1 MKHGCLSMLIAC
13 TDLLCTNAV
22 FVVNGTSG
30 TQTKIAMNKP
40 SDRWIRQRRAE
51 LLSKSSDAEKAA
63 FKNLVRLGFKPIRQ
77 YPVWTKRRI
86 YFADLYIASLKLIV
100 EIDGG
105 YHYTARQKRLD
116 GNRSSGL
123 WRLGYHVVRLSNRDA
138 RDISKIKAKI
148 ILISRKNY

>member
-1 MKHGCLSMLIAC
+1 MKHGNLLMLIVC
-13 TDLLCTNAV
+13 TDLLCTDVA
-22 FVVNGTSG
+22 FVASGTSG
-30 TQTKIAMNKP
+30 IQTKISMNKP

-63 FKNLVRLGFKPIRQ
+63 FKNLVRLGFKPVRQ
-77 YPVWTKRRI
+77 YPVWTKRKM
-86 YFADLYIASLKLIV
+86 YFADLYIPSLKLII

-148 ILISRKNY
+148 ILILRKKY

>member
-1 MKHGCLSMLIAC
+1 MKHGNLSMPIAC
-13 TDLLCTNAV
+13 TDLRCTDAV
-22 FVVNGTSG
+22 FVASGTSG
-30 TQTKIAMNKP
+30 IQTKIAMNKP
-40 SDRWIRQRRAE
+40 SDKWIRQRHAE

-63 FKNLVRLGFKPIRQ
+63 FKNLVCLGFKPVRQ
-77 YPVWTKRRI
+77 YPVWTKRRM
-86 YFADLYIASLKLIV
+86 YFADLYIPSLKLII

-123 WRLGYHVVRLSNRDA
+123 WRLGYHVVHLSNRDA

-148 ILISRKNY
+148 IIVLRKID

>member
-1 MKHGCLSMLIAC
+1 MKHGNLLMLIVC
-13 TDLLCTNAV
+13 MDLLCTDAV
-22 FVVNGTSG
+22 FVASGTSG
-30 TQTKIAMNKP
+30 TQTKISMNKP

-51 LLSKSSDAEKAA
+51 LLSKSSDAERAA
-63 FKNLVRLGFKPIRQ
+63 FKNLVRLGFKPARQ

-86 YFADLYIASLKLIV
+86 YFADLYISSLKLII

-148 ILISRKNY
+148 ILILRKKY

>member
-1 MKHGCLSMLIAC
+1 MKHGNLSMLIAC
-13 TDLLCTNAV
+13 TDLRCTDAV
-22 FVVNGTSG
+22 FVASGTSG

-40 SDRWIRQRRAE
+40 NDRWIRQRRAE

-63 FKNLVRLGFKPIRQ
+63 FRNIVRLGFKPVRQ
-77 YPVWTKRRI
+77 YPIWTKRKM

-138 RDISKIKAKI
+138 RNISKIKAKI
-148 ILISRKNY
+148 ILILRKKY

>member
-1 MKHGCLSMLIAC
+1 MLIAC
-13 TDLLCTNAV
+13 MDLLCTDAV

-30 TQTKIAMNKP
+30 IQTKIAMNKP
-40 SDRWIRQRRAE
+40 NDKWIRQRRAE

-63 FKNLVRLGFKPIRQ
+63 FKNLVRLGFKPVRQ
-77 YPVWTKRRI
+77 YPVWTKRKI

-148 ILISRKNY
+148 ILVLRKKH

>member
-1 MKHGCLSMLIAC
+1 MKHGNLSMLIAC
-13 TDLLCTNAV
+13 TGLLCTDAV
-22 FVVNGTSG
+22 FVVNGTSDI
-30 TQTKIAMNKP
+30 QTKIAMNKP
-40 SDRWIRQRRAE
+40 SDKWIRQRRAE

-63 FKNLVRLGFKPIRQ
+63 FRNIVRLGFKSVRQ
-77 YPVWTKRRI
+77 YPIWTKRRM
-86 YFADLYIASLKLIV
+86 YFADFYIPSLKLVV

-148 ILISRKNY
+148 ILVSRKKY

>member
-1 MKHGCLSMLIAC
+1 MKHGSLSMLIAC
-13 TDLLCTNAV
+13 MDLLCIDAV
-22 FVVNGTSG
+22 FVASGTSG
-30 TQTKIAMNKP
+30 TQMKIAMNKP
-40 SDRWIRQRRAE
+40 SDKWIRQRRAE

-63 FKNLVRLGFKPIRQ
+63 FKNLVRLGFKPARQ
-77 YPVWTKRRI
+77 YPVWTKRKI
-86 YFADLYIASLKLIV
+86 YFADLYVPSLKLIV

-148 ILISRKNY
+148 ILVLRKKY

>member
-1 MKHGCLSMLIAC
+1 MLIAC

-30 TQTKIAMNKP
+30 IQTKMAMNKP
-40 SDRWIRQRRAE
+40 NDKWIRQRRAE

-63 FKNLVRLGFKPIRQ
+63 FKNIVRLGFKPVRQ
-77 YPVWTKRRI
+77 YPIWTKRRM
-86 YFADLYIASLKLIV
+86 YFADLYIPSLKLIV

-148 ILISRKNY
+148 ILVLRKKHK

>member
-1 MKHGCLSMLIAC
+1 MLIAC
-13 TDLLCTNAV
+13 MGLSCTDAV
-22 FVVNGTSG
+22 FVASGTSD
-30 TQTKIAMNKP
+30 TQTKISMNKP

-63 FKNLVRLGFKPIRQ
+63 FRNLVRLGFRPTRQ
-77 YPVWTKRRI
+77 YPIWTNRRM
-86 YFADLYIASLKLIV
+86 YFADLYIPSLKLIV

-138 RDISKIKAKI
+138 RDILKIKAKI
-148 ILISRKNY
+148 ILVLRKKY

>member
-1 MKHGCLSMLIAC
+1 MLIAC
-13 TDLLCTNAV
+13 MDLLCIDAV
-22 FVVNGTSG
+22 FVASGTSG
-30 TQTKIAMNKP
+30 IQTKISMNKP
-40 SDRWIRQRRAE
+40 SDKWIRQRRAE

-63 FKNLVRLGFKPIRQ
+63 FKNLVRLGFKPVRQ
-77 YPVWTKRRI
+77 YPVWTKRKI
-86 YFADLYIASLKLIV
+86 YFADLYVPSLKLIV

-148 ILISRKNY
+148 ILVLRKKH

>member
-1 MKHGCLSMLIAC
+1 MKHGNLLMLIAC
-13 TDLLCTNAV
+13 TGSLCTNAV
-22 FVVNGTSG
+22 FVINGTSG
-30 TQTKIAMNKP
+30 TQTKISMNKP

-63 FKNLVRLGFKPIRQ
+63 FRNIIHLGFRPTRQ
-77 YPVWTKRRI
+77 YPIWTKRKM
-86 YFADLYIASLKLIV
+86 YFADLYIPQLKLII

-105 YHYTARQKRLD
+105 YHYTTRQKRLD

-138 RDISKIKAKI
+138 RNISKIKAKI
-148 ILISRKNY
+148 ILISRKKY

>member
-1 MKHGCLSMLIAC
+1 MLIVC
-13 TDLLCTNAV
+13 TGLLCTNAV

-30 TQTKIAMNKP
+30 IQTKISMNKP

-77 YPVWTKRRI
+77 YPVWTKRRM
-86 YFADLYIASLKLIV
+86 YFADLYIPHLKLIV

-123 WRLGYHVVRLSNRDA
+123 WRLGYHVVRLLNRDA

-148 ILISRKNY
+148 ILVLRKKY

>member
-1 MKHGCLSMLIAC
+1 
-13 TDLLCTNAV
+13 
-22 FVVNGTSG
+22 
-30 TQTKIAMNKP
+30 MNKP
-40 SDRWIRQRRAE
+40 SDKWIRQRRAE

-63 FKNLVRLGFKPIRQ
+63 FRNIIRLGFKPVRQ
-77 YPVWTKRRI
+77 YPIWTKRRM

-138 RDISKIKAKI
+138 RNISKIKAKI
-148 ILISRKNY
+148 ILILRKKY

>member
-1 MKHGCLSMLIAC
+1 MLIAC

-22 FVVNGTSG
+22 FVASGTSG
-30 TQTKIAMNKP
+30 IQKKIAMNKP

-86 YFADLYIASLKLIV
+86 YFADLYISSLKLII

-105 YHYTARQKRLD
+105 YHYTAMQKRLD

-148 ILISRKNY
+148 ILVLRKKY

>member
-1 MKHGCLSMLIAC
+1 MKHGSLSMLIAC
-13 TDLLCTNAV
+13 MDLLCTDAV

-30 TQTKIAMNKP
+30 IQTKIAMNKP
-40 SDRWIRQRRAE
+40 NDKWIRQRRAE

-63 FKNLVRLGFKPIRQ
+63 FKNLVRLGFKPVRQ
-77 YPVWTKRRI
+77 YPVWTKRKI

-148 ILISRKNY
+148 ILVLRKKH

>member
-1 MKHGCLSMLIAC
+1 MKHGNLSMLIAC
-13 TDLLCTNAV
+13 TDLSCTGAV
-22 FVVNGTSG
+22 FAVNGTSDI
-30 TQTKIAMNKP
+30 QTKADMNKP
-40 SDRWIRQRRAE
+40 SDKWVRQRRAE
-51 LLSKSSDAEKAA
+51 LLSKSSDAERAA
-63 FKNLVRLGFKPIRQ
+63 FKNLVRLGFKPARQ
-77 YPVWTKRRI
+77 YPVWTKRRM
-86 YFADLYIASLKLIV
+86 YFADLYLSSLKLII

-148 ILISRKNY
+148 ILVLRKKY

>member
-1 MKHGCLSMLIAC
+1 MKHGNLSMLIAC
-13 TDLLCTNAV
+13 TDLSCTGAV
-22 FVVNGTSG
+22 FAVNGTSDI
-30 TQTKIAMNKP
+30 QTKADMNKP
-40 SDRWIRQRRAE
+40 SDKWVRQRRAE

-63 FKNLVRLGFKPIRQ
+63 FKNLVRLGFKPVRQ
-77 YPVWTKRRI
+77 YPIWTKRRM

-116 GNRSSGL
+116 GNRSNGL

-138 RDISKIKAKI
+138 RNISKIKAKI
-148 ILISRKNY
+148 ILILRKKY

>member
-1 MKHGCLSMLIAC
+1 MKHGNLSMLIAC
-13 TDLLCTNAV
+13 TDLLCIDAV

-30 TQTKIAMNKP
+30 IQTKMAMNKP
-40 SDRWIRQRRAE
+40 NDKWIRQRRAE
-51 LLSKSSDAEKAA
+51 LLSKSSDAERAA
-63 FKNLVRLGFKPIRQ
+63 FKNLVRLGFKPARQ
-77 YPVWTKRRI
+77 YPVWTKRRM
-86 YFADLYIASLKLIV
+86 YFADLYIPSLKLIV

-116 GNRSSGL
+116 GNRSSDL

>member
-1 MKHGCLSMLIAC
+1 MKHGSLSMLIAC
-13 TDLLCTNAV
+13 TDLLCTDAV

-30 TQTKIAMNKP
+30 IQTKMAMNKP
-40 SDRWIRQRRAE
+40 NDKWIRQRRAE

-77 YPVWTKRRI
+77 YPVWTKRRM
-86 YFADLYIASLKLIV
+86 YFADLYISSLKLIV

-105 YHYTARQKRLD
+105 YHYTAMQKRLD

-148 ILISRKNY
+148 ILILRKKY